1 MLQPG
6 GKVPGHG
13 AVTPKK
19 VPVTS
24 VSIVE
29 DAESNRII
37 SKFSNTNLNLTI
49 LNFNRLPRTMTQG
62 SVLQP
67 GPKEG
72 RNRGRTSCNRHDF
85 NYNLINF

>member
-1 MLQPG
+1 MSDSPATRGQSPETSMLQPG

-37 SKFSNTNLNLTI
+37 SKFSNTNLMNNLK
-49 LNFNRLPRTMTQG
+49 F
-62 SVLQP
+62 
-67 GPKEG
+67 
-72 RNRGRTSCNRHDF
+72 
-85 NYNLINF
+85 

>member
-29 DAESNRII
+29 DAESAKLFVN
-37 SKFSNTNLNLTI
+37 
-49 LNFNRLPRTMTQG
+49 
-62 SVLQP
+62 
-67 GPKEG
+67 
-72 RNRGRTSCNRHDF
+72 
-85 NYNLINF
+85 